1 MQTLRSAMAML
12 LALGLAF
19 APATVLAG
27 EEKEEG
33 SHSQP
38 RHGASARGGEK
49 PAQKEEQ
56 KAAQSAP
63 ATHGATDQAPGLAA
77 DDEEQEEGSH

>member
-1 MQTLRSAMAML
+1 MQTLRSAVAMV

-33 SHSQP
+33 SHSQH
-38 RHGASARGGEK
+38 RHGTSARGDEK
-49 PAQKEEQ
+49 TVQKEEK

-63 ATHGATDQAPGLAA
+63 VTNGTTGQAPGLAA